1 MRMTTGTAAILGA
14 ILGALLGAILLV
26 APAAAQ
32 AQPLKTAVDGT
43 FAPHAFPDMQGGV
56 QGFNV
61 DLAKEI
67 GRKLKRE
74 VTVDAAQF
82 SGLLPALQAGTY
94 DFIIAPVTVTKERA
108 ESLLFPEGYLNT
120 DFQFLVR
127 KDGPDIKSL
136 EELKGK
142 VVSVNRGS
150 AYDSW
155 ARGLEE
161 KIGWKVESFGT
172 QADAVQAVIA
182 GRAQANVAG
191 NTVIAWAAK
200 QNPQVKL
207 SYLHSTGLV
216 WSAAVRKDNAADARP
231 ARDRD
236 RVPEA
241 GGRDREAAR
250 EMVRHRAGRGLR
262 RRDRLPRHRRARH
275 AGLRPRAAHARS
287 AIEPSSF
294 RGTPKACSP
303 EPTVSPTPAPSE
315 YAKLHGL
322 SWARPLRRRLGMTA
336 VRACHPPSSTCAAS

>member
-1 MRMTTGTAAILGA
+1 MMSFGRLGMLVA
-14 ILGALLGAILLV
+14 SALACALLVGG
-26 APAAAQ
+26 AQ
-32 AQPLKTAVDGT
+32 AQQGPLKTAVDGT
-43 FAPHAFPDMQGGV
+43 FAPHAFPNLQGGV

-74 VTVDAAQF
+74 VTVDSAQF

-120 DFQFLVR
+120 DFQFLVK
-127 KDGPDIKSL
+127 KDTPDVKSL

-142 VVSVNRGS
+142 VISVNRGS

-155 ARGLEE
+155 ARELEP

-172 QADAVQAVIA
+172 QTDAVQAVIA
-182 GRAQANVAG
+182 GRAAANVAG

-216 WSAAVRKDNAADARP
+216 WSAAVRKDNA
-231 ARDRD
+231 
-236 RVPEA
+236 
-241 GGRDREAAR
+241 
-250 EMVRHRAGRGLR
+250 EM
-262 RRDRLPRHRRARH
+262 
-275 AGLRPRAAHARS
+275 RS
-287 AIEPSSF
+287 QLETAIECLKQE
-294 RGTPKACSP
+294 GAI
-303 EPTVSPTPAPSE
+303 
-315 YAKLHGL
+315 AKLHEQWFGIPPAPG
-322 SWARPLRRRLGMTA
+322 SASVTVYPGTGVPEMPGYDPAPRTA
-336 VRACHPPSSTCAAS
+336 TCD